1 MKKFF
6 VCSFAAVMGF
16 VCLVSCSEQESD
28 LPSTSHQ
35 LRIVTHTREGEAPL
49 ARVYLFNA
57 DNTLAR
63 TIQTDDAGS
72 YTSASASVKLPS
84 ATYTLCA
91 LNASDLAHFQ
101 IPDNPTPTSVITKA
115 ANQSMGDLLMA
126 TASATLPDGASEVV
140 DMTLHRKVLELS
152 SVAVSQ
158 VPADVT
164 GVSVS
169 ITPFYSGIQFNG
181 TYVGTD
187 PVTCTFNLV
196 ASTTTTGL
204 WELTPEQLVFP
215 SKDKPEITVTFTRG
229 DNDASTYTYTASE
242 AMTANN
248 KYNISGVYTEPLG
261 VTITGTITLQPWSTD
276 PAPVNFDFD
285 EQNNSAN
292 NSGNNNQ
299 NDPNDPST
307 DPITNPTTDPSEVP
321 VAGKTY
327 KGCYVVSVDET
338 NRKAVLLS
346 PTEGSGYSTK
356 VDNSNITLL
365 ECLQSDLRSW
375 PSVDGITGTWRLPT
389 YPEVEI
395 FAKIPEVI
403 ELLNLPKAGLYLF
416 CSNLTDWKR
425 AKIIDSTN
433 GIKVSEV
440 GSNVAVDDKNVLRP
454 VIDITY

>member
-6 VCSFAAVMGF
+6 VCSVAAVMGF

-63 TIQTDDAGS
+63 TIHTDDAGS

-115 ANQSMGDLLMA
+115 TGQSMGDLLMA

-140 DMTLHRKVLELS
+140 DMTLQRKVLELS
-152 SVAVSQ
+152 TLSVSQ

-181 TYVGTD
+181 TYVATD
-187 PVTCTFNLV
+187 PVTCTFDLV

-261 VTITGTITLQPWSTD
+261 VTITGSITLQPWPTD
-276 PAPVNFDFD
+276 SSPVNFDFD

-299 NDPNDPST
+299 NDPNDPSNN
-307 DPITNPTTDPSEVP
+307 PTNPTTDPSEVP

-346 PTEGSGYSTK
+346 PTEENNYKTKMNIKGYDDWRTCPK
-356 VDNSNITLL
+356 EELKN
-365 ECLQSDLRSW
+365 W
-375 PSVDGITGTWRLPT
+375 PSVESVTGTWRLPT
-389 YPEVEI
+389 YAEVEK
-395 FAKIPEVI
+395 FAKMPGVI
-403 ELLNLPKAGLYLF
+403 DLSNKPSTGFNIFY
-416 CSNLTDWKR
+416 SNLTDWMR
-425 AKIIDSTN
+425 AKIKNSAN
-433 GIKVSEV
+433 GIKVSADSTGEM
-440 GSNVAVDDKNVLRP
+440 SDTDILRP

>member
-91 LNASDLAHFQ
+91 LNACDLAHFQ

-140 DMTLHRKVLELS
+140 DMTLQRKVLELS
-152 SVAVSQ
+152 TVSVSQ
-158 VPADVT
+158 VPGDVT

-169 ITPFYSGIQFNG
+169 INPFYSGIQFNG

-187 PVTCTFNLV
+187 PVTCTFDLV

-229 DNDASTYTYTASE
+229 DNEASTYTYTASE

-261 VTITGTITLQPWSTD
+261 VTITGSITLQPWPTD
-276 PAPVNFDFD
+276 SSPVNFDFD

-338 NRKAVLLS
+338 NRKAVLFS
-346 PTEGSGYSTK
+346 PNEEKNYSAGDTDPAVWLTYLK
-356 VDNSNITLL
+356 SKLPD
-365 ECLQSDLRSW
+365 W
-375 PSVDGITGTWRLPT
+375 PSVKDVTGTWR
-389 YPEVEI
+389 
-395 FAKIPEVI
+395 IPELKEV
-403 ELLNLPKAGLYLF
+403 KALANISGAITATTTYF
-416 CSNLTDWKR
+416 CMEKTSQLCAQPIIVAAGNVHID
-425 AKIIDSTN
+425 AKTYTF
-433 GIKVSEV
+433 
-440 GSNVAVDDKNVLRP
+440 DKNTCFCP

>member
-1 MKKFF
+1 MKNFF
-6 VCSFAAVMGF
+6 VCSVAAVMGF

-115 ANQSMGDLLMA
+115 TGQSMGDLLMA

-140 DMTLHRKVLELS
+140 DMTLQRKVLELS
-152 SVAVSQ
+152 TLSVSQ

-181 TYVGTD
+181 TYVATD

-196 ASTTTTGL
+196 ASTITTGL

-215 SKDKPEITVTFTRG
+215 SKDKPAITVTFTRG

-261 VTITGTITLQPWSTD
+261 VTITGTITLQPWPTD

-299 NDPNDPST
+299 NDPNNPSSDPS
-307 DPITNPTTDPSEVP
+307 TNPTTDPSEVP

-356 VDNSNITLL
+356 VDKSNKGWATY
-365 ECLQSDLRSW
+365 LQDELQSW
-375 PSVDGITGTWRLPT
+375 PSVEGITGKWRFPT
-389 YPEVEI
+389 LAEVE
-395 FAKIPEVI
+395 KYTGLPNVI
-403 ELLNLPKAGLYLF
+403 
-416 CSNLTDWKR
+416 NLTSVPYCIFFFDNS
-425 AKIIDSTN
+425 A
-433 GIKVSEV
+433 IKFARIYYD
-440 GSNVAVDDKNVLRP
+440 NNQNIAVKGLNTPPGLSDTDILRP